1 MKFRTEIER
10 EPLLQPIDCRDK
22 VLFVGSCFSDHIG
35 SWLES
40 HWLNVLSNPWG
51 VLFNPASIAQS
62 LQRIQ
67 EICKNGYSDL
77 GSDNNEKKTA
87 QTFELHEQNGTFYS
101 FDHHGKWSGKNAD
114 ELQQALVNL
123 DKTVA
128 DFYNS
133 TKHIFVTFGTSWVYE
148 RNGRTVANCH
158 KFPAN
163 EFTRRSLSVE
173 EIANMWSKVIEC
185 DIQNRSGSSGGSND
199 KHWIFTVSPIRHIK
213 DSLHG
218 NQLSK
223 STLLLAID
231 ELQRRH
237 PKQVEYLNVYELFND
252 ELRDYRFY
260 DSDMVHPSPT
270 GLEAVRELVSE
281 CCFTPQLQQYMR
293 EAAPIVRALQHRP
306 TDAESAEYKKFM
318 DETFAKKEAHLV
330 KFMSP

>member
-10 EPLLQPIDCRDK
+10 EPLQQPIDCRDK

-62 LQRIQ
+62 IQRIQ
-67 EICKNGYSDL
+67 NICKNSADGL
-77 GSDNNEKKTA
+77 KGTIGEKA
-87 QTFELHEQNGTFYS
+87 SAPTFELHEQNGTFYS
-101 FDHHGKWSGKNAD
+101 FDHHGKWSGKDSGALLKTLAD
-114 ELQQALVNL
+114 L

-133 TKHIFVTFGTSWVYE
+133 AKHVFVTFGTSWVYE
-148 RNGRTVANCH
+148 REGRIVANCH
-158 KFPAN
+158 KFPAS
-163 EFTRRSLSVE
+163 EFTRRNLSVE
-173 EIANMWSKVIEC
+173 EIADTWSQVIER
-185 DIQNRSGSSGGSND
+185 DNQNRGGSSGGSSG

-213 DSLHG
+213 DTLHG

-270 GLEAVRELVSE
+270 GIEAVHELVSE
-281 CCFTPQLQQYMR
+281 CCFTQQLQQYMR
-293 EAAPIVRALQHRP
+293 EAAPIVRALQHKP
-306 TDAESAEYKKFM
+306 TDAESAEYKKFVA
-318 DETFAKKEAHLV
+318 EALLKKEALLAKYV
-330 KFMSP
+330 K